1 MGIYMSDDLG
11 TLGVEIIILLL
22 DATLSACL
30 VLPEISVCAQLGQTL
45 RNEAASGCFAFP
57 PS

>member
-1 MGIYMSDDLG
+1 MNNDLKI
-11 TLGVEIIILLL
+11 LDVEIIILLL

-30 VLPEISVCAQLGQTL
+30 VRPQISVCAQPGQTL
-45 RNEAASGCFAFP
+45 RNEVAPGCFVFP